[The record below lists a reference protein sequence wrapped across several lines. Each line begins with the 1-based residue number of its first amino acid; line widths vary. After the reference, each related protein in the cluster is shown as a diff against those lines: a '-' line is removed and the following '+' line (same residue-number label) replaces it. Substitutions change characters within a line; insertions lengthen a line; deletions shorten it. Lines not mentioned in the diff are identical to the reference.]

1 MYLTDHLVR
10 FTFTTNVCQQE
21 MTYSLRDL
29 GLLFT
34 NELDFLDYAYE
45 GGFCA
50 VYHIYVENDPGEDI
64 EQNRAKA
71 NEARQKLLDGTDI
84 KQLIGSTYNEDVYLV
99 GTDPYYFTKGEFEEV
114 YEQAAFSLKIGG
126 ISDVIETADGF
137 YVLVRQPLDQNY
149 LVKNVQELMERYEYV
164 QVESLIDE
172 CRDLLTVELN
182 EYGASLDFLAIE

>member
-1 MYLTDHLVR
+1 M
-10 FTFTTNVCQQE
+10 
-21 MTYSLRDL
+21 
-29 GLLFT
+29 
-34 NELDFLDYAYE
+34 
-45 GGFCA
+45 
-50 VYHIYVENDPGEDI
+50 
-64 EQNRAKA
+64 
-71 NEARQKLLDGTDI
+71 
-84 KQLIGSTYNEDVYLV
+84 
-99 GTDPYYFTKGEFEEV
+99 

-182 EYGASLDFLAIE
+182 EYGASLDFLTIE